1 MDSRQKQLDA
11 WCAQK
16 LGTPHVALEPA
27 SADASFRRYFRV
39 RAGHDTY
46 IAMDAPPEHGSQA
59 RFLRVGALLREAGL
73 HAPTVHA
80 ADTGQGFL
88 LMEDLGERTYLEV
101 LNQGN
106 ADGLFG
112 DAIDALVKWQA
123 ATRDDELA
131 RYDRDMLRGELS
143 LFPDWYLARHMG
155 LSLDTRQ
162 QRALEEV
169 FEILVDSA
177 LDQPQVYVHRDYM
190 PRNLMVSRPNPGIV
204 DFQDAVLG
212 PITYDLVSLFRDAF
226 ISWPERRVAGW
237 VSEYRDK
244 ALAAGLPVE
253 RDEGRFW
260 EAFDLMGVQRHLK
273 VIGIF
278 ARLHY
283 RDGKAGYLADTPR
296 FFEYLRVVAPRYDSL
311 APLLELL
318 DELEADRA
326 AGEPAA

>member
-1 MDSRQKQLDA
+1 MDSRLDQLDA
-11 WCAQK
+11 WCAQQ
-16 LGTPHVALEPA
+16 LGTPHVKLAPA

-39 RAGHDTY
+39 TAGHDSF
-46 IAMDAPPEHGSQA
+46 IAMDAPPEHGSQS

-73 HAPTVHA
+73 HAPDIHG
-80 ADTGQGFL
+80 ADTGRGFL
-88 LMEDLGERTYLEV
+88 LMEDLGEQTYLDV
-101 LNQGN
+101 LDDGN
-106 ADGLFG
+106 ADRLFN
-112 DAIDALVKWQA
+112 DAIAALVRWQTA
-123 ATRDDELA
+123 SRDNELP

-143 LFPDWYLARHMG
+143 LFPDWYLERHMG
-155 LSLDTRQ
+155 VTLGTGPRKTLDNLFRILEDN
-162 QRALEEV
+162 AL
-169 FEILVDSA
+169 A
-177 LDQPQVYVHRDYM
+177 QPQVFVHRDYM
-190 PRNLMVSRPNPGIV
+190 PRNLMVSSPNPGIV

-226 ISWPERRVAGW
+226 ISWPERRIAGW
-237 VSEYRDK
+237 VNQYREK

-260 EAFDLMGVQRHLK
+260 KAFDLMGVQRHLK

-283 RDGKAGYLADTPR
+283 RDGKTGYLADTPR
-296 FFEYLRVVAPRYDSL
+296 FFDYLRVIAPRYDSL
-311 APLLELL
+311 EPLLALL